1 MSKSKNMSKQDDSD
15 AARDS
20 RRYNRLPVE
29 EKDRLAEDWSLIIY
43 LCPECDEEGRAY
55 DECYKCPRYPGEH
68 NKSGYMGTGTTYP
81 ADVRRLAKKIA
92 ADI

>member
-1 MSKSKNMSKQDDSD
+1 MSKQDDSD

-20 RRYNRLPVE
+20 RRYKRLPPE
-29 EKDRLAEDWSLIIY
+29 ERDKIVHEWGDVIY
-43 LCPECDEEGRAY
+43 YCPECDDEGHNGEEH
-55 DECYKCPRYPGEH
+55 KCPRYPKEH
-68 NKSGYMGTGTTYP
+68 DKSGCMGTGTTYP